1 MPDIHFPRNSV
12 SGNSLKNSLITG
24 TLLLTLAG
32 VLTRIIGFFYRIF
45 LSRLIGAEG
54 LGIYQLLSPV
64 MALGF
69 AVTAAGIQTAISRF
83 VSSELAQNNPAGA
96 RLYFRIGL
104 FLSLLLSAAT
114 GFVIWKYADF
124 IGVSMLGDVRCIPLL
139 KIISLS
145 FVPCCIH
152 ACINGYYYGRKKAV
166 IPAISQILEQVIRVA
181 GVWLVAD
188 IQMQR
193 GQLVTPQIAVWG
205 ILFGE
210 LASSLYSVTMVCF
223 FSERMENK
231 KTVPNPS
238 VPPSS
243 IRLTKIAKDL
253 CSMAVPLTCSRILLS
268 LCQSAEALLIPI
280 KLRDFGYANSDA
292 LSVYGILT
300 GMVFSTIMFPC
311 VLSNSL
317 SVMLLPAIAEANS
330 RKQYNLVQK
339 AIRRTTQLCVI
350 LGLVCTSGFLLCG
363 NWIGIHLFHNTLA
376 GIYVRTLSW
385 ICPFLFLASTLCS
398 ILHGLGKATLTML
411 INLAGAAIRII
422 FVFAGIPRIGLS
434 AYLWG
439 MLASQ
444 ILICALAFFCLHHAP
459 EYVSEK

>member
-152 ACINGYYYGRKKAV
+152 ACINGCYYGQKREFN
-166 IPAISQILEQVIRVA
+166 S
-181 GVWLVAD
+181 
-188 IQMQR
+188 
-193 GQLVTPQIAVWG
+193 
-205 ILFGE
+205 
-210 LASSLYSVTMVCF
+210 YS
-223 FSERMENK
+223 K
-231 KTVPNPS
+231 HIYK
-238 VPPSS
+238 
-243 IRLTKIAKDL
+243 
-253 CSMAVPLTCSRILLS
+253 LL
-268 LCQSAEALLIPI
+268 
-280 KLRDFGYANSDA
+280 KNR
-292 LSVYGILT
+292 
-300 GMVFSTIMFPC
+300 
-311 VLSNSL
+311 
-317 SVMLLPAIAEANS
+317 
-330 RKQYNLVQK
+330 
-339 AIRRTTQLCVI
+339 
-350 LGLVCTSGFLLCG
+350 
-363 NWIGIHLFHNTLA
+363 
-376 GIYVRTLSW
+376 
-385 ICPFLFLASTLCS
+385 
-398 ILHGLGKATLTML
+398 
-411 INLAGAAIRII
+411 
-422 FVFAGIPRIGLS
+422 
-434 AYLWG
+434 
-439 MLASQ
+439 
-444 ILICALAFFCLHHAP
+444 
-459 EYVSEK
+459 

>member
-104 FLSLLLSAAT
+104 LLSLFLSAAT

-152 ACINGYYYGRKKAV
+152 ACINGCYYGQKKTGV
-166 IPAISQILEQVIRVA
+166 PALTQLTEQIARV
-181 GVWLVAD
+181 GTVWL
-188 IQMQR
+188 
-193 GQLVTPQIAVWG
+193 LYQIHMREQTAVP
-205 ILFGE
+205 L
-210 LASSLYSVTMVCF
+210 SVTMWG
-223 FSERMENK
+223 
-231 KTVPNPS
+231 
-238 VPPSS
+238 
-243 IRLTKIAKDL
+243 
-253 CSMAVPLTCSRILLS
+253 AVMG
-268 LCQSAEALLIPI
+268 E
-280 KLRDFGYANSDA
+280 
-292 LSVYGILT
+292 V
-300 GMVFSTIMFPC
+300 
-311 VLSNSL
+311 
-317 SVMLLPAIAEANS
+317 
-330 RKQYNLVQK
+330 
-339 AIRRTTQLCVI
+339 
-350 LGLVCTSGFLLCG
+350 
-363 NWIGIHLFHNTLA
+363 
-376 GIYVRTLSW
+376 
-385 ICPFLFLASTLCS
+385 ASTLVS
-398 ILHGLGKATLTML
+398 VSVAKL
-411 INLAGAAIRII
+411 
-422 FVFAGIPRIGLS
+422 
-434 AYLWG
+434 
-439 MLASQ
+439 
-444 ILICALAFFCLHHAP
+444 P
-459 EYVSEK
+459 E

>member
-1 MPDIHFPRNSV
+1 MKSYANPMKQNFIS
-12 SGNSLKNSLITG
+12 G
-24 TLLLTLAG
+24 TLLLTLTG
-32 VLTRIIGFFYRIF
+32 ILSRIIGFYYKIF
-45 LSRLIGAEG
+45 LSRRIGAEG
-54 LGIYQLLSPV
+54 LGIYQLIFPV
-64 MALGF
+64 FALIIS
-69 AVTAAGIQTAISRF
+69 VSAAGIQTAISRYC
-83 VSSELAQNNPAGA
+83 AQCRQKRQA
-96 RLYFRIGL
+96 RAYLSVGL
-104 FLSLLLSAAT
+104 SGSLLLSASC
-114 GFVIWKYADF
+114 VWIIWHYAPQ
-124 IGVSMLGDVRCIPLL
+124 IGLSLLEDVRTVPLL
-139 KIISLS
+139 RIMTLSLP
-145 FVPCCIH
+145 FACIH

-223 FSERMENK
+223 FSERTENK

-330 RKQYNLVQK
+330 RKQYNPGAKSHPENHTAVCHSRSCVYLRISAVRKLDRHPSVSQHTG
-339 AIRRTTQLCVI
+339 RYLCAHPE
-350 LGLVCTSGFLLCG
+350 LD
-363 NWIGIHLFHNTLA
+363 
-376 GIYVRTLSW
+376 LS
-385 ICPFLFLASTLCS
+385 
-398 ILHGLGKATLTML
+398 
-411 INLAGAAIRII
+411 
-422 FVFAGIPRIGLS
+422 VFIPRKHTVQHFARAWQGYPHHADQPGWCRHPHYICFRRNPPHWTECLPLGHAGQSDPDLCARIFLS
-434 AYLWG
+434 A
-439 MLASQ
+439 S
-444 ILICALAFFCLHHAP
+444 CT
-459 EYVSEK
+459 